1 MSKNK
6 DDHNMEEPQD
16 ENLKFNGEGEGEDY
30 EPTEEDFK
38 VDAYDEEDEKKQEL
52 TEEEKLRK
60 ELEELNE
67 KYLRTAADYQNYV
80 RRAEQN
86 VGVVREQQI
95 MSMARELVTVLDHF
109 DRAVEVDKEKVTV
122 EDLLGGVKIVK
133 DELLRSIG
141 KFGVERV
148 EAEVGQEFDPN
159 KHEAMMRQPSE
170 DVETNHIVQQFQP
183 GYMINDK
190 TIRPAGVIVAQ

>member
-1 MSKNK
+1 MSHEDIN
-6 DDHNMEEPQD
+6 NMEEPQD
-16 ENLKFNGEGEGEDY
+16 DNFKFEGNDNPEEQFDTEAEGEI
-30 EPTEEDFK
+30 
-38 VDAYDEEDEKKQEL
+38 EL
-52 TEEEKLRK
+52 TEEDKLRK
-60 ELEELNE
+60 QLQELND

-86 VGVVREQQI
+86 VGVVKEQQV
-95 MSMARELVTVLDHF
+95 MSIARELVTVLDHF

-122 EDLLGGVKIVK
+122 DDLLGGVKIVK

-141 KFGVERV
+141 KFGVQRV
-148 EAEVGQEFDPN
+148 EAQVGEEFDPN

-170 DVETNHIVQQFQP
+170 EVETNHIVQQFQP
-183 GYMINDK
+183 GYVINDK

>member
-1 MSKNK
+1 MTHQEDNNNIEETQ
-6 DDHNMEEPQD
+6 DD
-16 ENLKFNGEGEGEDY
+16 NLKFEDHEQAECEGECSGEQ
-30 EPTEEDFK
+30 EQVEE
-38 VDAYDEEDEKKQEL
+38 L
-52 TEEEKLRK
+52 SEEEKLRK

-67 KYLRTAADYQNYV
+67 KYLRTAADYQNYI

-109 DRAVEVDKEKVTV
+109 DRAVEVDIETV
-122 EDLLGGVKIVK
+122 STSDLLNGVQIVK
-133 DELLRSIG
+133 DELLRAIG
-141 KFGVERV
+141 KYGVERV
-148 EAEVGQEFDPN
+148 EAEVGEEFDPN

-170 DVETNHIVQQFQP
+170 DIETNHIVQQFQP

>member
-1 MSKNK
+1 MSHEDTN
-6 DDHNMEEPQD
+6 NMEEPQD
-16 ENLKFNGEGEGEDY
+16 ENLKFNGEGEGADY
-30 EPTEEDFK
+30 EPTEEDFN
-38 VDAYDEEDEKKQEL
+38 VDAYDEDGEQKEQLSEEDKLRQQLQEL
-52 TEEEKLRK
+52 
-60 ELEELNE
+60 ND

-86 VGVVREQQI
+86 VGVVKEQQV
-95 MSMARELVTVLDHF
+95 MSIARELVTVLDHF
-109 DRAVEVDKEKVTV
+109 DRAVEVDQDKVSV

-133 DELLRSIG
+133 DELLRAIG

-148 EAEVGQEFDPN
+148 EAAVGDEFDPN
-159 KHEAMMRQPSE
+159 KHEAMMRQASE

-183 GYMINDK
+183 GYVINDK